1 MRVSKKW
8 IEQFVDISDIS
19 IDILTDRLTMAGFE
33 VESTTKLCE
42 NKNVVVGI
50 VKEVEPFK
58 ARDHLKICKVFD
70 GKYYYNVLCGAS
82 NVKAGL
88 LVPFAKP
95 GAKLFNNIEIREVE
109 IKGMKSEGMICSSQE
124 LGIEEKSNGIMVLN
138 NELKLGKDV
147 NKIFELP
154 DELLEISI
162 TPNRGDC
169 LSIRGLSREIAAIFD
184 RPFKEISFELK
195 ENDAEEIDK
204 LTDVVVADKEG
215 CPLYAGRV
223 IKNIK
228 IASAPTF
235 IEVRLKKVG
244 LNSINNVVDITN
256 YVLIEAGQP
265 LHTFDLDKIKEKIIV
280 RKGINGESIKLL
292 DGRIINIDSS
302 MLVISD
308 VEKAL
313 AIAGVMG
320 GEESGIADQ
329 TKNIFLES
337 AFFSPFLIRKTAKRL
352 SVSTD
357 ASYRFE
363 RGVDAGETENM
374 ANYAAFLLHKYAKGD
389 VASGIIKR
397 SSINEKEKK
406 RVLFS
411 FNNINN
417 LLGYTIDQQVQKS
430 IFCKLKMNVLEEN
443 DFSFVEV
450 PTYRRDIELEADL
463 AEEIARIYGYENI
476 PEISVKIDANS
487 QPPNYFF
494 RQIRDIRGSLKSLG
508 FYETINY
515 SFIDEKYLQQFYVN
529 KKFIKLKNPISE
541 DMNVLRVSIF
551 PSLIKNIISN
561 VRKGHTDIRLFEMA
575 TIFGDL
581 SVEGLPLE
589 EIHLSFSTTE
599 NFWPLNWLQKGNTET
614 FYILKGIMDNIFRSL
629 KLEYTIKRSLQHYLH
644 PGKSGDIIINDK
656 TVGFI
661 GELHPSF
668 YELLDIST
676 KIYIAELSL
685 TKVLEISKDKK
696 IKYEKYSI
704 YPYVN
709 KDLSFIVD
717 EKTSVSQIINL
728 IYTISPLIKNVT
740 FYDLYKDESIG
751 IGKKSLTFRIIFSSF
766 SKTLT
771 DKETNEILETIIHRC
786 KKEFNI
792 ILR

>member
-1 MRVSKKW
+1 MRVSRKW

-19 IDILTDRLTMAGFE
+19 VDDLIKKLTMAGFE
-33 VESTTKLCE
+33 VESTIKLWG
-42 NKNVVVGI
+42 NKDVIVGI

-58 ARDHLKICKVFD
+58 TSDHLKICKVFD
-70 GKYYYNVLCGAS
+70 GKYYYSVVCGAS

-95 GAKLFNNIEIREVE
+95 GAKLFNNTEIRETE

-138 NELKLGKDV
+138 NELKLGEDV

-154 DELLEISI
+154 DVLLDISI

-169 LSIRGLSREIAAIFD
+169 LSIRGLSREIAAIYD

-195 ENDAEEIDK
+195 ENVSEEIDK

-215 CPLYAGRV
+215 CPLYVGRV

-228 IASAPTF
+228 ITSAPTF
-235 IEVRLKKVG
+235 MEVRLKKVG

-256 YVLIEAGQP
+256 YVLIEVGQP

-280 RKGINGESIKLL
+280 RKGKDGESIKLL
-292 DGRIINIDSS
+292 DGRIINIESS
-302 MLVISD
+302 VLVICD

-313 AIAGVMG
+313 AIAGIMG
-320 GEESGIADQ
+320 GEESGIANK

-337 AFFSPFLIRKTAKRL
+337 AFFSPILIRKTAKKL
-352 SVSTD
+352 NLSTD

-363 RGVDAGETENM
+363 RGVDAGETENV

-389 VASGIIKR
+389 VTRGIIKR
-397 SSINEKEKK
+397 SSVHEKEKK

-417 LLGYTIDQQVQKS
+417 LLGYTIDPQIQKS
-430 IFCKLKMNVLEEN
+430 IFFKLNMNVLEEKN
-443 DFSFVEV
+443 NLFVEV

-476 PEISVKIDANS
+476 PEMSVKIDANG
-487 QPPNYFF
+487 QPPNYIF

-515 SFIDEKYLQQFYVN
+515 SFIDEKYLKQFYSN

-561 VRKGHTDIRLFEMA
+561 LRKGHTDIRLFEIA
-575 TIFGDL
+575 KIFGDL
-581 SVEGLPLE
+581 NVEGLPLE

-614 FYILKGIMDNIFRSL
+614 FYILKGIMDNIFSSL
-629 KLEYTIKRSLQHYLH
+629 KLDYTIKRTLQNFLH
-644 PGKSGDIIINDK
+644 PGKSGDIIMNESF
-656 TVGFI
+656 VGFI

-676 KIYIAELSL
+676 KIYIAEISL
-685 TKVLEISKDKK
+685 TKILELSGNKE

-709 KDLSFIVD
+709 KDLSFIID
-717 EKTSVSQIINL
+717 EKASVSEIINL
-728 IYTISPLIKNVT
+728 IYTISPLIKSVM

-771 DKETNEILETIIHRC
+771 DKETNEILETIINRC

-792 ILR
+792 TLR